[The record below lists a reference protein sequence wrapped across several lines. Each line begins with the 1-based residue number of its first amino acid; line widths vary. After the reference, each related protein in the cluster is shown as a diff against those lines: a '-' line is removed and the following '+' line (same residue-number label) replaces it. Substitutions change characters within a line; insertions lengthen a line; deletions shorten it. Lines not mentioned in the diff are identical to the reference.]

1 MYYAKGAPNCP
12 CALWPFRENGGS
24 AAGAGIFGARTR
36 EKEEKPKT
44 ETMMRMQWKQAVLVV
59 MGSVALG
66 GAACP
71 AQTGAAGPA
80 PTSAAPTAQARNG
93 SEPEFSIG
101 GSFYEALTANT
112 TGNGTVQTTTN
123 SEGGMLEMRYLQKP
137 LLGFEF
143 TYSYNPANQTIAPTA
158 SPNCGLNRTC
168 ADPTV
173 PLTVKASEVGV
184 DYVASKKIGS
194 LRPFAVG
201 GLGFFIS
208 SPANSKYEVQ
218 TVVRPAFIFGG
229 GLDWAVA
236 SHFGVRVQFR
246 DNIYHAPNL
255 SNFNPATGQYTHT
268 AEPMGG
274 VYYNF

>member
-1 MYYAKGAPNCP
+1 M
-12 CALWPFRENGGS
+12 
-24 AAGAGIFGARTR
+24 
-36 EKEEKPKT
+36 
-44 ETMMRMQWKQAVLVV
+44 MMRMQWTQAVLFVI
-59 MGSVALG
+59 GSAALG
-66 GAACP
+66 GAACQ
-71 AQTGAAGPA
+71 AQTGAAGQAQTNPA
-80 PTSAAPTAQARNG
+80 PAAQARSVSG
-93 SEPEFSIG
+93 PDFSIG
-101 GSFYEALTANT
+101 GSFYEALNAST

-123 SEGGMLEMRYLQKP
+123 SPGGMLEVRYLQAP
-137 LLGFEF
+137 LLGLEF
-143 TYSYNPANQTIAPTA
+143 TYSYNPANQTIAPLP
-158 SPNCGLNRTC
+158 SPGCGTYRTC

-173 PLTVKASEVGV
+173 PLTVKGSEVGV

-194 LRPFAVG
+194 IRPFAVG

-218 TVVRPAFIFGG
+218 TVVRPTFIFGG

-236 SHFGVRVQFR
+236 SHFGVRAQFR

-274 VYYNF
+274 VFYSF